1 MAYEYEST
9 IDSFINESL
18 DDSDLKTEIKQENKE
33 VYRKAKAW
41 NTLKEILIKEYP
53 EVAHLADVSNG
64 EGERGEMSKH
74 GEILE
79 HMDKLDNT
87 NEFSNLISDLEDE
100 VDED

>member
-1 MAYEYEST
+1 MAYEYEKHIKNTIST
-9 IDSFINESL
+9 EAVFSHE
-18 DDSDLKTEIKQENKE
+18 KEKKQERVKELQE

-41 NTLKEILIKEYP
+41 DALKELLIKEYP

-79 HMDKLDNT
+79 HMDKLDGT
-87 NEFSNLISDLEDE
+87 NEFSNLLSDLEDE
-100 VDED
+100 